1 MKIYSESLN
10 ILAPSKC
17 EVIRYMRAGKDIA
30 GELDRII
37 DTSIDKVYKSI
48 TPRVCYV
55 YLPLEIESENVILG
69 KILFKSSSLA
79 KRLEGCHRACVFAAT
94 VGTDVD
100 RVIRASGAISSVL
113 GLAADAAG
121 TAAVEELCDELCRRL
136 EEKSNDAGECTISR
150 FSAGYGD
157 LSIEYQK
164 DIVNLLETKKHIGVS
179 LSMGGMMT
187 PTKTVTA
194 IVGIKNKIWQS

>member
-1 MKIYSESLN
+1 M
-10 ILAPSKC
+10 
-17 EVIRYMRAGKDIA
+17 
-30 GELDRII
+30 
-37 DTSIDKVYKSI
+37 
-48 TPRVCYV
+48 
-55 YLPLEIESENVILG
+55 
-69 KILFKSSSLA
+69 
-79 KRLEGCHRACVFAAT
+79 
-94 VGTDVD
+94 
-100 RVIRASGAISSVL
+100 

-136 EEKSNDAGECTISR
+136 EKKSNDAGECTISR

-164 DIVNLLETKKHIGVS
+164 DIVNLLEPKKHIGVS